1 MTFRRWLQEMEVQ
14 DRQQQD
20 NQLVHDSDSDSEL
33 DLLQEDQ
40 EEVTVLLMS

>member
-1 MTFRRWLQEMEVQ
+1 MSKPIREGPCS
-14 DRQQQD
+14 
-20 NQLVHDSDSDSEL
+20 LVDDSDSDSEL